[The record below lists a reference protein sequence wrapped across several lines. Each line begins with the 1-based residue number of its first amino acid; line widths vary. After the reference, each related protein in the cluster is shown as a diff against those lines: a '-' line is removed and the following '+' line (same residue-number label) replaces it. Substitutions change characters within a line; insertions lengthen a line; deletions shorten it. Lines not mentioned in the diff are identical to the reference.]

1 MSIHFKNER
10 ERNFYDNGKDMDFV
24 RYHKRVSKNFLN
36 GIQELLDTSKQT
48 IARGIAQQYKITLN
62 YIRLNKACTVCHVW
76 WNLILIHPE
85 MVSDEY
91 RQV

>member
-48 IARGIAQQYKITLN
+48 IARGIAQ
-62 YIRLNKACTVCHVW
+62 
-76 WNLILIHPE
+76 
-85 MVSDEY
+85 
-91 RQV
+91 